1 MTFHTCRELLRLPPQ
16 QWLVDQLIPEAAFT
30 LLYGPSG
37 EGKSFVALDWALSIA
52 TGTPWLG
59 QHPTRLGT
67 VVYVACEGA
76 AGLPKRVSAWLD
88 AHEDVVSPEHML
100 FLLTTLD
107 VYDNDAVD
115 EFFEAL
121 DERFPAQMDIY
132 PVTGERVE
140 TIAPDERLALIVVDT
155 LARAYRGDD
164 ENSSAEMSTFI
175 RRLEVLKDQYGAS
188 VLLVHHASRGGNERG
203 STALRGAMEAVF
215 SCHGTK
221 ATVVIAGEPHQ
232 ILSRIELTNDKQKDD
247 IEGTIT
253 LAVERVDLPHVA
265 RDDQGRVQTSMTLSL
280 LPADEARTKAPPG
293 PPRPMRKQDMLGLL
307 AVSEHGLTSGE
318 WRIAS
323 QLNYRTFA
331 RRVEILKRAGTIAR
345 SDTTGRWVIVPEEND
360 RPRVGRPKTRLK
372 RGKENHTH
380 DL

>member
-1 MTFHTCRELLRLPPQ
+1 MKFHTCRELLALPPQ
-16 QWLVDQLIPEAAFT
+16 QWLIDQLVPEQAFT

-37 EGKSFVALDWALSIA
+37 EGKSFVALSWALSIA

-59 QHPTRLGT
+59 HYPTQLGT

-88 AHEDVVSPEHML
+88 AHADVTSPDHML

-115 EFFEAL
+115 EFFAAL
-121 DERFPAQMDIY
+121 DDRFPVQMDIY
-132 PVTGERVE
+132 PATGERVE
-140 TIAPDERLALIVVDT
+140 TIAPSERLALIVVDT

-164 ENSSAEMSTFI
+164 ENSSAEMSAFI
-175 RRLEVLKDQYGAS
+175 RRLEVLKDQYGTS

-221 ATVVIAGEPHQ
+221 AAVAVGSESHQ
-232 ILSRIELTNDKQKDD
+232 MLSRIELTNDKQKDD
-247 IEGTIT
+247 IEGVIA
-253 LAVERVDLPHVA
+253 LAVTRVELPHIPW
-265 RDDQGRVQTSMTLSL
+265 DDQGRPQTSMVLSL
-280 LPADEARTKAPPG
+280 VSADDPQPKAPPG
-293 PPRPMRKQDMLGLL
+293 PPRPIRKQDMLGLL

-323 QLNYRTFA
+323 QLSYRTFA
-331 RRVEILKRAGTIAR
+331 RRVEILRRAGTITR
-345 SDTTGRWVIVPEEND
+345 SDTTGRWTIVPEETD
-360 RPRVGRPKTRLK
+360 RPRVGRPIIRSSWKQS
-372 RGKENHTH
+372 
-380 DL
+380 